1 MKLLLV
7 EDDTLIGET
16 LAETLRDRAFS
27 TDWVKDGAAADN
39 ALRNHPYDLVIL
51 DLGLPKRSGMDVLL
65 GLRQRQDSVPVLILT
80 ARDAIEDRVRGLNS
94 GADDY
99 LVKPFDLNELLAR
112 VFALVRRSA
121 GHGDTTLRIGSVT
134 ITPASREVSVD
145 GNPVELSAR
154 EWAVLEPLITRPGT
168 VFSRAQLEQKVF
180 GWHDDV
186 GSNAIEVYVHSL
198 RRKLGPGIIRN
209 MRGIGYVVD
218 KP

>member
-16 LAETLRDRAFS
+16 LAETLRDRAFA

-39 ALRNHPYDLVIL
+39 TLKNHAYDLVIL
-51 DLGLPKRSGMDVLL
+51 DLGLPKRSGMEVLRNVR
-65 GLRQRQDSVPVLILT
+65 LRRDTVPILILT
-80 ARDAIEDRVRGLNS
+80 ARDAIDDRVRGLNE

-99 LVKPFDLNELLAR
+99 VLKPFDLTELLAR
-112 VFALVRRSA
+112 IAALLRRSA
-121 GHGDTTLRIGSVT
+121 GHAEIAFEIGNVV
-134 ITPASREVSVD
+134 IKPASREVSVD
-145 GNPVELSAR
+145 GKRVELSGR
-154 EWAVLEPLITRPGT
+154 EWSVLEPLITRPG
-168 VFSRAQLEQKVF
+168 VVLSRAQLEEKVF
-180 GWHDDV
+180 AWNDDL

-218 KP
+218 KT